1 MDPITHALLG
11 LGVASFSGEPLSLHS
26 PVYLSAFLGS
36 LAPDFDLV
44 MQLKGDLAY
53 LKHHRG
59 ASHSLPGSACI
70 VGLVTVP
77 LALAFPEVPFW
88 TLFFWGWL
96 GALSHCIIDIFNSY
110 GSALLWP
117 LRRRKVSVNLLNI
130 FDPYLFVLLLLI
142 LYGQDTY
149 PAARGWS
156 ILLAFCYIGL
166 RYGVN
171 LRIRRQLRR
180 HYGDRAKRII
190 VMPALKGNW
199 TWDVCVETK
208 DNFIMGQMYSFSLM
222 FNLREMLWK
231 QQNNLIKAALESK
244 LGRLF
249 KEFTPLFHVS
259 LQPTENGYLV
269 RFFDLRYRL
278 KQQFLHTGTAVFN
291 QENKLV
297 EEIFSPYLGKRNI
310 KIAS

>member
-1 MDPITHALLG
+1 MDPITHGLLG
-11 LGVASFSGEPLSLHS
+11 LGVASFSGQPLSLHS
-26 PVYLSAFLGS
+26 PVYLSALLGS

-44 MQLKGDLAY
+44 MQLKGDLTY

-59 ASHSLPGSACI
+59 VSHSIPGSAFI
-70 VGLVTVP
+70 VGLITVP

-88 TLFFWGWL
+88 TLFLWGWL
-96 GALSHCIIDIFNSY
+96 GALSHCFIDIFNSY
-110 GSALLWP
+110 GSELLWP
-117 LRRRKVSVNLLNI
+117 LYRRKISVNLLNI
-130 FDPYLFVLLLLI
+130 FDLYLFILLVVI
-142 LYGQDTY
+142 LYSQDTY
-149 PAARGWS
+149 PSLRGWT
-156 ILLAFCYIGL
+156 ILLALVYVGL
-166 RYGVN
+166 RYLLS

-180 HYGDRAKRII
+180 HYGKEAKRII

-208 DNFIMGQMYSFSLM
+208 HNFIVGQMYSFSLM
-222 FNLREMLWK
+222 FNLREMLVK
-231 QQNNLIKAALESK
+231 QQNNLIKAALDSK

-269 RFFDLRYRL
+269 RFFDLRYHLR
-278 KQQFLHTGTAVFN
+278 QQFLHTGTAVFN
-291 QENKLV
+291 EECKLV